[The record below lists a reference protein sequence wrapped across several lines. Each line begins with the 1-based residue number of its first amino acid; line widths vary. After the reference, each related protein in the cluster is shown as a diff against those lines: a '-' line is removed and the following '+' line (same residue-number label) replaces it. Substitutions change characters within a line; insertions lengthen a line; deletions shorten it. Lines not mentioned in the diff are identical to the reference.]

1 MTNYPNK
8 LKYYSTEKLYDIL
21 DEIENGDGGRGM
33 KDLMLAEYIKDLIE
47 IRENKPWLFIR
58 IMDFL
63 LLLPELLT
71 SSAKGNSYIGSSL
84 KQFSHAC

>member
-1 MTNYPNK
+1 MNILK

-47 IRENKPWLFIR
+47 IRENKP
-58 IMDFL
+58 
-63 LLLPELLT
+63 
-71 SSAKGNSYIGSSL
+71 
-84 KQFSHAC
+84 